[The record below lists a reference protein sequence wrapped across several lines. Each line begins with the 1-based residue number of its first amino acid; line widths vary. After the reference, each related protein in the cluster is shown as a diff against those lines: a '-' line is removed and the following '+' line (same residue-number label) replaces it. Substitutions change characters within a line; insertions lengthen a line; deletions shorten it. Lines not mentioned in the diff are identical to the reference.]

1 MRISDWSSDVCSSDL
16 TSGSPGVH
24 GQASAA
30 AAPLA
35 TGEGYASAL
44 EAQASATG
52 TMARRNGSSNV
63 GDVGER
69 STFGANRSFGAAGGL
84 LSERASGVPGVPAFG
99 MCGIDAARELGG
111 LTPALVNG
119 DLSNPAVQRAVSANA
134 KTAALPPFA
143 EKTAT
148 KHLGNQNFGEGAGIG
163 N

>member
-16 TSGSPGVH
+16 GAFVFTVFRFSGNVFTAFTSRSLGVH

-52 TMARRNGSSNV
+52 TMARRNASSNF
-63 GDVGER
+63 GDFGER

-99 MCGIDAARELGG
+99 MGGIDAARELGG

-119 DLSNPAVQRAVSANA
+119 DLSNPAVHRAV
-134 KTAALPPFA
+134 
-143 EKTAT
+143 
-148 KHLGNQNFGEGAGIG
+148 IG
-163 N
+163 RAHV

>member
-16 TSGSPGVH
+16 TSGSLGVH

-52 TMARRNGSSNV
+52 TMARRNASSNF
-63 GDVGER
+63 GDFGER

-99 MCGIDAARELGG
+99 MGGIDRSEEHTSELQS
-111 LTPALVNG
+111 LMRI
-119 DLSNPAVQRAVSANA
+119 SY
-134 KTAALPPFA
+134 
-143 EKTAT
+143 
-148 KHLGNQNFGEGAGIG
+148 
-163 N
+163 